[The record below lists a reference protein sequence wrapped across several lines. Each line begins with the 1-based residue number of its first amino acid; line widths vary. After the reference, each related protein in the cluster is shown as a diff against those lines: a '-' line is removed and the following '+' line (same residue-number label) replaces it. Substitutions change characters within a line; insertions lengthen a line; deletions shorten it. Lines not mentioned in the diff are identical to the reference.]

1 MSGLNL
7 HGIVF
12 NAIGAVNPHET
23 VEWYRSVPTVAN
35 GFDREP
41 PKWREPLLIK
51 AQIQSESE
59 ASLFHSDNVGKNSTS
74 RKVYLF
80 SRAKLKIQPSPNM
93 RQVGRGGDVLRFPD
107 GTWWA
112 ISAIVEQFSNVGWC
126 SVRATM
132 LNAKPPTIPEPEVY
146 DDSHC

>member
-1 MSGLNL
+1 MAGINL
-7 HGIVF
+7 HGVVF

-23 VEWYRSVPTVAN
+23 VEWYRAIPTTVN
-35 GFDREP
+35 GFQRTAP
-41 PKWREPLLIK
+41 RWRKPLNIQ

-59 ASLFHSDNVGKNSTS
+59 ATLFHTDNVGKSTTS

-80 SRAKLKIQPSPNM
+80 SRAKLKIQPSALM
-93 RQVGRGGDVLRFPD
+93 RESGRGGDILRFPD
-107 GTWWA
+107 GTWWL
-112 ISAIVEQFSNVGWC
+112 ISAIIEQFSNVGWC

-132 LNAKPPTIPEPEVY
+132 LTAKPDGLEEPEVY